1 MITQKTEKKSV
12 VSLVLVSS
20 LLLLTGCFGE
30 KASKEQTQESMVES
44 SAGKGELLL
53 SIDGKPVLYSDD
65 FEEQKQMLQQSN
77 QQLNMILQMM
87 PDAAYS
93 MLFKSIEAGLLIKE
107 WAIRAGVDQK
117 ADFVKRR
124 RLAHEQID
132 LNLYMQEFM
141 EAHPIEVSDHEAL
154 QFYKEKR
161 DQIQGLVTSP
171 ASVEVVFATFKT
183 KSQAE
188 DFASK
193 ARDGSDKHMKM
204 AAKDANVK
212 LETMTIS
219 SESNCSDA
227 LKQVALVAAKFPAKE
242 IVKVDD
248 NAYMVVGLLKKNEA
262 QYHSFDNPQVKEFMK
277 KSCRDAKREAE
288 LAKEIEKLNAAYNVV
303 ENKAYFETKIQNQ
316 AKALEKAEELVMQM
330 QQQAANE
337 DLDDALLDDKI

>member
-30 KASKEQTQESMVES
+30 KANKGQESQNVAES
-44 SAGKGELLL
+44 AVGKGELLL
-53 SIDGKPVLYSDD
+53 SIDGKPVLYSQD
-65 FEEQKQMLQQSN
+65 FEDQKQMLQQSN

-87 PDAAYS
+87 PDAAYT

-107 WAIRAGVDQK
+107 WAIRAGVEEKD
-117 ADFVKRR
+117 DFAKRR

-154 QFYKEKR
+154 NFYKEKR

-171 ASVEVVFATFKT
+171 ASVEVVYASCKT
-183 KSQAE
+183 KAQAE

-193 ARDGSDKHMKM
+193 ARDGSEKHMKT
-204 AAKDANVK
+204 AAKDMNLK
-212 LETMTIS
+212 LESMTIS
-219 SESNCSDA
+219 PDSACDNT
-227 LKQVALVAAKFPAKE
+227 LKQTALVATKFPAKE
-242 IVKVDD
+242 IVKIND
-248 NAYMVVGLLKKNEA
+248 NVYYVVGLLKKNEA

-277 KSCRDAKREAE
+277 KSCKDAKREAE
-288 LAKEIEKLNAAYNVV
+288 LAQEIDKLRSKYNVV
-303 ENKAYFETKIQNQ
+303 ENKEYFEAKTQNQ
-316 AKALEKAEELVMQM
+316 AKALQRAEELVMQA
-330 QQQAANE
+330 QQAAGQE
-337 DLDDALLDDKI
+337 LDDAMLDDKI